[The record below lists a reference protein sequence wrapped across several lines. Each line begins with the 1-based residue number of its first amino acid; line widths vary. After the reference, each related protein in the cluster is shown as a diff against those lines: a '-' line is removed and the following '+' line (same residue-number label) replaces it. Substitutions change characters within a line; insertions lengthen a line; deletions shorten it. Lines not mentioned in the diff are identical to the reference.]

1 MSRKGDRSMAALV
14 LPTNDDVSLL
24 PAVRVL
30 ASQMSMPGLLEL
42 KRLVDRLVS
51 ESMPDKAA

>member
-1 MSRKGDRSMAALV
+1 MAALV